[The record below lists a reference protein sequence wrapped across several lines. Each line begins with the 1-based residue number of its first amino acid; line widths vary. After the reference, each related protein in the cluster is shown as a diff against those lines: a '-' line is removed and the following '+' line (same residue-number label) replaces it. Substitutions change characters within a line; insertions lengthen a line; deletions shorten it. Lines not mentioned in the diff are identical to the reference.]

1 MEQIKL
7 KIPTLVNDSPQ
18 SAAIIS
24 KLNVDQSANQRSY
37 NQYNFTD
44 VSTSTAFKIKN
55 NENILEILPDLELC
69 ITIVTAAM
77 LDPNGMI
84 DNNLIFSLPDIK
96 IPSDL
101 RTSIIEM
108 IKKYIDNNYNLSDKL
123 KDIIREAYFTKGA
136 YIEAIIPEASLDRLI
151 NKSSQYRGM
160 GTFNYESVDNNP
172 DDLSIFLN
180 LQKFDSGFSKTPTSF
195 TMNTEELIA
204 QYGVATY
211 KEETDDKN
219 SVNAEARNSFNKF
232 SKLDNNNQHIITI
245 TEQDIGLEITDD
257 IDILRL
263 SNIETRT
270 AVRKASMSMN
280 SEAYKEPDTYNYLN
294 ILFRSNVSDSP
305 SEVEFVLRDDEN
317 LRQSVT
323 KPLVMKLPPES
334 VIPIYAKNTP
344 EKHVGYFLL
353 LDQYGNP
360 LDVLNDGTQDLCGM
374 IGNSNDP
381 KTNIV
386 MKARHGLYGALKNVP
401 EVNNIELL
409 YNDIVDHM
417 IKSRLRNEDFEGLVD
432 IRESADIYRVMLN
445 RALAAKQTKLLYVP
459 MELIQY
465 YAFEYRDNGTGLSQI
480 EKSAILAS
488 MAGMLLF
495 ANVKSAVQGSTPI
508 TDLTLTLDEDDPNP
522 MATAHK
528 IKSELIRSNNIAFPV
543 GLNTPVQL
551 QDWVINQGYRVM
563 VKSPFIPN
571 IDLDKSTNF
580 NAKGEAIDSSGE
592 VYQKL
597 VGMIMKSL
605 GIPPEIIENG
615 MKEEFAAGIIMKNK
629 LLAKRIIL
637 LQQKL
642 SSMLTDHV
650 RKYIINDK
658 VLRDKIASVILKNK
672 KKIKDFLKPNKKKET
687 AAEADLIEDE
697 DDLKIDKIKD
707 SELVEFLLDYYKN
720 NIWVELP
727 KPEFGDEDDKARIF
741 DSTVSKIEASVDKLY
756 SDEMFGKDIIGP
768 NGQKVAE
775 TIRAIVKS
783 GAIRKFMLDQN
794 YLPEVTAWHTNDE
807 NGKITFNYMEE
818 NGQFTKVVTDEYLKY
833 LSKYIDVIKKINS
846 KIGEAAEDI
855 EKIEG
860 SDGGF
865 GDGGSDDTGS
875 EDTGEEGSE
884 GEGEEGMGDDFG
896 DESGSEED
904 EGSEEEQDE
913 NEEKEDTEETPEDND
928 EGQEEPEP
936 KEEE

>member
-1 MEQIKL
+1 MEQL
-7 KIPTLVNDSPQ
+7 KIKIPSLVNDSPQ

-37 NQYNFTD
+37 SQYNFTD
-44 VSTSTAFKIKN
+44 VAASTAFKIRN
-55 NENILEILPDLELC
+55 NESILEILPDLELC

-77 LDPNGMI
+77 LDPNGMV
-84 DNNLIFSLPDIK
+84 DNNLLYSLPEIK
-96 IPSDL
+96 IPSDI
-101 RTSIIEM
+101 RSSIVDM
-108 IKKYIDNNYNLSDKL
+108 IKKYIDTNYNLSDKL

-160 GTFNYESVDNNP
+160 GTFNYESNDP
-172 DDLSIFLN
+172 DDMSIFLRN
-180 LQKFDSGFSKTPTSF
+180 VKYDSGFLKTPSSF
-195 TMNTEELIA
+195 TINTESMID

-211 KEETDDKN
+211 LEDENEKH
-219 SVNAEARNSFNKF
+219 SINAEARESFTKF
-232 SKLDNNNQHIITI
+232 SKVSNNQRIITI

-263 SNIETRT
+263 SDIETRNKVKQ
-270 AVRKASMSMN
+270 AKLNMES
-280 SEAYKEPDTYNYLN
+280 YKEPDTYNYLN
-294 ILFRSNVSDSP
+294 ILFRSNVSDAP
-305 SEVEFVLRDDEN
+305 SEVEFTLTDEEN
-317 LRQSVT
+317 LRDSVS
-323 KPLVMKLPPES
+323 KPLIMKLPPES
-334 VIPIYAKNTP
+334 VIPIYAKNNP
-344 EKHVGYFLL
+344 EKHVGYFVL

-360 LDVLNDGTQDLCGM
+360 LDVLNDNSQDLCGM

-409 YNDIVDHM
+409 YGDIVDHM

-465 YAFEYRDNGTGLSQI
+465 YAFEFRDNGTGLSQI

-495 ANVKSAVQGSTPI
+495 ANVKSSIQGSTPI

-522 MATAHK
+522 MSTAHK
-528 IKSELIRSNNIAFPV
+528 IKSELIKSNNIAFPL
-543 GLNTPVQL
+543 GLSTPVQL
-551 QDWVINQGYRVM
+551 QDWVINQGYRIS
-563 VKSPFIPN
+563 VKSPYIPN
-571 IDLDKSTNF
+571 MEIDKSTNF
-580 NAKGEAIDSSGE
+580 NAKGDAIDSSGE
-592 VYQKL
+592 TYQKI

-642 SSMLTDHV
+642 SILLTDHV
-650 RKYIINDK
+650 RKYITSDK
-658 VLRDKIASVILKNK
+658 ILKDKIASIIIKNK
-672 KKIKDFLKPNKKKET
+672 KQIKDFLKPNKKKDS
-687 AAEADLIEDE
+687 AAENELIEDE
-697 DDLKIDKIKD
+697 DDIKIDKIKD
-707 SELVEFLLDYYKN
+707 ADLAQFLTDYYKN

-727 KPEFGDEDDKARIF
+727 RPDFGDEDDKGKLF
-741 DSTVSKIEASVDKLY
+741 DATVTKIESAVDKLY
-756 SDEMFGKDIIGP
+756 SDEMFGKDISGP
-768 NGQKVAE
+768 NGQKVGE
-775 TIRAIVKS
+775 TIRAIIKS
-783 GAIRKFMLDQN
+783 GAIRRFMVDQN
-794 YLPEVTAWHTNDE
+794 YLPEVTAWYTNDE
-807 NGKITFNYMEE
+807 YGKLTFNYMEE
-818 NGQFTKVVTDEYLKY
+818 NSQFTKIVTDEYLKY
-833 LSKYIDVIKKINS
+833 LTHYINIIKKVNDR
-846 KIGEAAEDI
+846 IGDAMEDL

-860 SDGGF
+860 DEGGF
-865 GDGGSDDTGS
+865 GSDSGSSDSGSYDEGSGDTEEGGSDEFGDEFGEDTGDTGE
-875 EDTGEEGSE
+875 EDTGEENP
-884 GEGEEGMGDDFG
+884 
-896 DESGSEED
+896 ED
-904 EGSEEEQDE
+904 NPDATSEEET
-913 NEEKEDTEETPEDND
+913 TETTE
-928 EGQEEPEP
+928 EP
-936 KEEE
+936 KE